1 MSRIDAYLL
10 EDCSKH
16 VDQRRQEHGR
26 QWLSAAQPAPEPQP
40 WMQNIVDDV
49 SLRPTAAGSTR
60 TDAVV
65 LLHLDSGRCTSTQSL
80 YWMRSGTRSQCRFT
94 SSGVTWSNLRASAMS
109 RAAEFSTD
117 WIKVTLRQSSHGDV
131 TVVDLGGNTT
141 DRHIQPIN
149 AMWSQLTKFHGNRVQ
164 LQNSNRLLLW
174 HFNCL

>member
-26 QWLSAAQPAPEPQP
+26 QWLSAAQPAPEPSSA
-40 WMQNIVDDV
+40 VDAER
-49 SLRPTAAGSTR
+49 SRRRESTS
-60 TDAVV
+60 
-65 LLHLDSGRCTSTQSL
+65 DSGWINSDRCCGAAPFRQRCTSTQSL

-149 AMWSQLTKFHGNRVQ
+149 VMWSQLTKFHGNRVQ